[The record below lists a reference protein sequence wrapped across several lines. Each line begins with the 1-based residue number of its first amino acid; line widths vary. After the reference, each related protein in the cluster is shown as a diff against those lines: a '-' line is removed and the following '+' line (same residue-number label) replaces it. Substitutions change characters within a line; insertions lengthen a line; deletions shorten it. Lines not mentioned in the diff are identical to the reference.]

1 MNTPARL
8 RFSSADH
15 NKLPATGIVVSAY
28 YRVHPYDRQTFIDA
42 VVPEMA
48 AARALPGCIYYAFAQ
63 DLADANAFHLVEGW
77 QDEAA
82 YQRHENAT
90 TFLQAL
96 ATVVNNVRILHRQG
110 VRYDVALQHV
120 DDPRGKVACVA
131 GALSDFQQ

>member
-1 MNTPARL
+1 MNTPANL

-28 YRVHPYDRQTFIDA
+28 YRVHPEDRKTFIDA

-48 AARALPGCIYYAFAQ
+48 AARKLPGCIYYAFAQ
-63 DLADANAFHLVEGW
+63 DLTDANAIHLVEGW
-77 QDEAA
+77 KDEAA

-96 ATVVNNVRILHRQG
+96 VTVVKNVRILNRQG
-110 VRYDVALQHV
+110 VCYDVALQHV
-120 DDPRGKVACVA
+120 DDPRGKVA
-131 GALSDFQQ
+131 